1 MSDNNVD
8 YDQDREVFPV
18 EPRYHPIHK
27 IPRKIY
33 NFLASAKLAMALL
46 VVVLVF
52 CLIGVTVY
60 RGEEAW
66 RLIFNTLWFNGLLV
80 LLVINVACCF
90 FGRIWGR
97 RITVVSFGM
106 ILFHLSFVMVFLSIA
121 YNSLFYFR
129 GKIRLTEGESLSSSD
144 PNSYDS
150 FERGRFFSFTHIKG
164 ETKLIKMHTGY
175 KVGSEDKRWAYEVAV
190 GEQDNRKQDIIYITH
205 KLTHNGFD
213 YFNDR
218 EGLSLSVDLL
228 DKQGNPIYGAFLP
241 LQSIEQPDGSYV
253 YATGVKDGNK
263 VTATPMFF
271 PPLPEK
277 PRFAMQIAYFPSK
290 IDALKGDVECQLYPL
305 DLQDRPLL
313 DTPLVN
319 AKKSLGAK
327 FASGDYAVAGGEV
340 RYWVSMLVRY
350 EPGKP
355 VLLASLWVGL
365 AGLIITTVG
374 RMFKKPG
381 RA

>member
-1 MSDNNVD
+1 MSDNNVN

-27 IPRKIY
+27 IPRRIY

-129 GKIRLTEGESLSSSD
+129 GNIRLTEGESLSSGD
-144 PNSYDS
+144 PNSYDT
-150 FERGRFFSFTHIKG
+150 FEMGRFFSFTRIKG

-190 GEQDNRKQDIIYITH
+190 GEQDNMRQDIIYITH
-205 KLTHNGFD
+205 KLTQNGFD

-218 EGLSLSVDLL
+218 EGFSLSLDLG
-228 DKQGNPIYGAFLP
+228 DRQGKTIYSAFVP
-241 LQSIEQPDGSYV
+241 LQSIVQPDGSYV
-253 YATGVKDGNK
+253 YANGIKEGNK
-263 VTATPMFF
+263 VKATPMFF

-277 PRFAMQIAYFPSK
+277 PRFAVQIGYFPSK
-290 IDALKGDVECQLYPL
+290 TKERAGDVECQLYSLGSDGSPN
-305 DLQDRPLL
+305 
-313 DTPLVN
+313 LVN
-319 AKKSLGAK
+319 PVVNEKKPLGEK
-327 FASGDYAVAGGEV
+327 FTMGDYTVTGSEV
-340 RYWVSMLVRY
+340 RYWVAMMVRY

-355 VLLASLWVGL
+355 VLLACLWVGL